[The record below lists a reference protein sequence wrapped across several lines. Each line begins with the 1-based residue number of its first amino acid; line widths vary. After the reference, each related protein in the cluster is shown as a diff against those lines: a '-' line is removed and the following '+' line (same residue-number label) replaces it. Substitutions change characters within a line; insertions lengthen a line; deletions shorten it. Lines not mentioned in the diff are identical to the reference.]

1 MTLESDSA
9 LRELRSAVRAFVEA
23 SYLSGAFEQHC
34 DSWMRG
40 HDPAFSRSLAARG
53 WLGLTWP
60 AEFGGGER
68 SNLARLAV
76 TEELLR
82 YGAPVA
88 AHWMADRQIG
98 PAILRYGTPE
108 LKARFLP
115 GIVSGEITFCVA
127 MSETEAGSDLAAV
140 RTRAEAVEGGWRVN
154 GAKVWTSNAHR
165 STHAYLLAR
174 TDASGKKHEG
184 LTEFVLDLASPGIS
198 IRPIL
203 DLAGEHHFNEVVF
216 DDVFVPADQVL
227 GTVGGGWTQ
236 VTEQLSFERGG
247 VERVLSTYPLLV
259 AFKNLAYDAASKR
272 ALGELTGRLKAL
284 RGLAR
289 DVAGEMD
296 AGRAPIREAAVL
308 KLLGTAFEKDVVSVA
323 RHATGARPDPG
334 GGRLPRLLAESVL
347 AAPGFTLRGGTT
359 EVLGTIVARGLDTAR
374 PRSFI
379 RDIAHDVL
387 RDEEPRTD
395 SELWVMRLADL
406 GWHDAEDADLLALL
420 ETLGEL
426 GICVPLAETALAN
439 ALVPPNRRM
448 EMATVVPVP
457 GAGLRVTR
465 EDDCLVLDGSIRGVP
480 WAAVSPL
487 VVLVLGDELVLLD
500 GGVMGW
506 RVEPGWDLAGEPYD
520 TIHFNESLI
529 EPHERVPNPWPTGAV
544 LERAA
549 LLRSARTVGAMR
561 AALRLSV
568 QHTRD
573 RTQFG
578 RPLRD
583 FQAVSQTLARAAAH
597 LALAESALARAT
609 DGYGIAALR
618 IVLAE
623 AADEIAAA
631 AHQVHG
637 AIGVTREHRLHHHT
651 RLLWAS
657 RDDGAPAHHWADLL
671 ADAAR
676 DSDLLWDLTGD

>member
-1 MTLESDSA
+1 MSLELDSA
-9 LRELRSAVRAFVEA
+9 LLELRLAVRAFTEA
-23 SYLSGAFEQHC
+23 ALESGAFEPHC

-40 HDPAFSRSLAARG
+40 HDPAFSRSLARRG
-53 WLGLTWP
+53 WIGLTWP
-60 AEFGGGER
+60 AEVGGAAR

-98 PAILRYGTPE
+98 PAIVRYGTPE

-115 GIVSGEITFCVA
+115 GIIAGDITFCVA

-154 GAKVWTSNAHR
+154 GAKVWTSHAHR

-174 TDASGKKHEG
+174 TDSSGRKHEG
-184 LTEFVLDLASPGIS
+184 LTEFLLDLASPGIT
-198 IRPIL
+198 IRPIY
-203 DLAGEHHFNEVVF
+203 DLGGEHHFNEVVF
-216 DDVFVPADQVL
+216 DDVFIPADQVL
-227 GTVGGGWTQ
+227 GTVGEGWTQ

-247 VERVLSTYPLLV
+247 VERVLSTYPLL
-259 AFKNLAYDAASKR
+259 AHMSAHDAASRR
-272 ALGELTGRLKAL
+272 AKGQLAGRLKAL

-289 DVAGEMD
+289 DVAAEMD
-296 AGRAPIREAAVL
+296 AGRAPVREAAVL
-308 KLLGTAFEKDVVSVA
+308 KLLGTRFEKDVVTVA
-323 RHATGARPDPG
+323 RAATGLRPDLG
-334 GGRLPRLLAESVL
+334 GDTRSRLLAEGIL

-359 EVLGTIVARGLDTAR
+359 EVLGTIIARGLTTAR
-374 PRSFI
+374 PRSLI
-379 RDIAHDVL
+379 RDVARDVL
-387 RDEEPRTD
+387 RDEEPRVD
-395 SELWVMRLADL
+395 SELWVRRLADL
-406 GWHDAEDADLLALL
+406 GWHSAEDADLLALL

-426 GICVPLAETALAN
+426 AISVPLAETALAW

-448 EMATVVPVP
+448 DMAAVVPEP
-457 GAGLRVTR
+457 GAGLKVTR
-465 EDDCLVLDGSIRGVP
+465 EGEYLILDGFITGVP
-480 WAAVSPL
+480 WAAYCPL

-500 GGVMGW
+500 GHVMGW
-506 RVEPGWDLAGEPYD
+506 KVEPGHDLAGEPYD
-520 TIHFNESLI
+520 TIRFTESLI
-529 EPHERVPNPWPTGAV
+529 EPHERVPNPWPSGAV
-544 LERAA
+544 LERLA

-568 QHTRD
+568 AHAGD

-583 FQAVSQTLARAAAH
+583 FQAVSQTLARAAAQ
-597 LALAESALARAT
+597 LALAESALARAA

-618 IVLAE
+618 VVLAD
-623 AADEIAAA
+623 AADEVAAA
-631 AHQVHG
+631 CHQVHG
-637 AIGVTREHRLHHHT
+637 AIGVTREHPLHRFT
-651 RLLWAS
+651 RLLWAA

-671 ADAAR
+671 GDASADA
-676 DSDLLWDLTGD
+676 DLLWDLTGD